1 MAREDQ
7 PQRHKGDQARIP
19 VSEVIGATVGAL
31 AALGLIGGLV
41 FEAVTN
47 AGTPPQLSVASL
59 HEAVQ
64 PSETG
69 APARAVTFRVRNA
82 GGRTAAEVTVVV
94 RAEAAGRQG
103 SGGEASGGQANAAPA
118 TETEI
123 VFDFVPRGSTRDG
136 AVVLPPGSGPVDL
149 RIAGWREP

>member
-1 MAREDQ
+1 MARESQ
-7 PQRHKGDQARIP
+7 PQRHKGEEARIP

-31 AALGLIGGLV
+31 AALGLIGGLA
-41 FEAVTN
+41 FEALTN
-47 AGTPPQLSVASL
+47 ADTPPQLSVASL

-64 PSETG
+64 PLETG
-69 APARAVTFRVRNA
+69 APARVVTFRVRNT

-94 RAEAAGRQG
+94 RAEG
-103 SGGEASGGQANAAPA
+103 SGEP

-136 AVVLPPGSGPVDL
+136 AVVLPPGSGAVDL
-149 RIAGWREP
+149 RIAGYREP

>member
-1 MAREDQ
+1 MARQDQ
-7 PQRHKGDQARIP
+7 PQRHTGDEARIP

-31 AALGLIGGLV
+31 AALGLIGGLA
-41 FEAVTN
+41 FEALTN
-47 AGTPPQLSVASL
+47 ADTPPQLSVATM

-69 APARAVTFRVRNA
+69 APSRVVTFRVHNT
-82 GGRTAAEVTVVV
+82 GGRTAAEVTVVI
-94 RAEAAGRQG
+94 RAEG
-103 SGGEASGGQANAAPA
+103 SGAPTETSGAP

-136 AVVLPPGSGPVDL
+136 AVVLPPGSGAVDL
-149 RIAGWREP
+149 RIAGYREP

>member
-1 MAREDQ
+1 MARQDQ
-7 PQRHKGDQARIP
+7 PQHHTGDEARIP

-31 AALGLIGGLV
+31 AALGLIGGLA
-41 FEAVTN
+41 FEALTN
-47 AGTPPQLSVASL
+47 ADAPPQLSVARM

-69 APARAVTFRVRNA
+69 GPSRVVTFRVHNT
-82 GGRTAAEVTVVV
+82 GGRTAAEVTVVI
-94 RAEAAGRQG
+94 RAEV
-103 SGGEASGGQANAAPA
+103 SGEP

-136 AVVLPPGSGPVDL
+136 AVVLPPGSGAVDL
-149 RIAGWREP
+149 RIAGYREP